1 MKRSV
6 SGVKSKFFKKKGHI
20 IYECS
25 LTVTSMNLGALRAKE
40 KIVTGTTYISTRLVL
55 DIVWDTG
62 DTRVTMDYEQKIW
75 RANG

>member
-1 MKRSV
+1 
-6 SGVKSKFFKKKGHI
+6 
-20 IYECS
+20 
-25 LTVTSMNLGALRAKE
+25 MNLGALRAKE
-40 KIVTGTTYISTRLVL
+40 KIVTGTKYISTRLVL